1 MIKKHNLAI
10 VGTGKIAHSF
20 TAALNK
26 VNQPISIVVGRE
38 LSKVKIFAK
47 RFSVNNFSEELSSL
61 SGFTGLIFLAVPDN
75 EIETV
80 AAQLAKVKLKWKSIS
95 VIHFSGSLTVKSLN
109 VVEKLG
115 AKTGSMHIMQSFP
128 SIKVVSIVNSFAAI
142 ETNNLSLKKKL
153 FTLAKS
159 IKLNPFEIKTEQ
171 KSLYHLTGVF
181 VSNFMVANIYL
192 AESLFKKTGIKNVS
206 FLELMKPIINATQE
220 NIFSSGIEKALS
232 GPIERGDVKTI
243 ELHIKSLEKFGT
255 LAEIEAFIILS
266 IALLKMLKTKNQNLT
281 KGQKTIEKLLN
292 QKLKSLH

>member
-1 MIKKHNLAI
+1 MTNKNNIAI
-10 VGTGKIAHSF
+10 IGTGKIAHSF

-26 VNQPISIVVGRE
+26 VNQPISITVGRE
-38 LSKVKIFAK
+38 LNKAKSFSK
-47 RFSVNNFSEELSSL
+47 RFSVANFSESLSSL
-61 SGFTGLIFLAVPDN
+61 SGFTGLIFLAVPDS

-95 VIHFSGSLTVKSLN
+95 VTHFSGSLTVKCLN

-128 SIKVVSIVNSFAAI
+128 SKKVVSIVNSFAAV
-142 ETNNLSLKKKL
+142 ETNSIPLKKKL
-153 FTLAKS
+153 FALAKS

-206 FLELMKPIINATQE
+206 FLELMKPIINATQK

-243 ELHIKSLEKFGT
+243 ELHIKRLKKEKAFNELNAFKVLSLSLLRMLQAEKGSLT
-255 LAEIEAFIILS
+255 ASQKEIERILK
-266 IALLKMLKTKNQNLT
+266 IL
-281 KGQKTIEKLLN
+281 
-292 QKLKSLH
+292 

>member
-1 MIKKHNLAI
+1 MTNKNNIAI
-10 VGTGKIAHSF
+10 IGTGKIAHSF

-38 LSKVKIFAK
+38 FNKAKSISK
-47 RFSVNNFSEELSSL
+47 RFSVANFSESLSSL
-61 SGFTGLIFLAVPDN
+61 SGFTGLIFLAVPDS

-95 VIHFSGSLTVKSLN
+95 VIHFSGSLTVKCLN

-128 SIKVVSIVNSFAAI
+128 SKKVVSIANSFAAI
-142 ETNNLSLKKKL
+142 EANSLSLQKKL

-206 FLELMKPIINATQE
+206 FLELMKPIINATQK

-243 ELHIKSLEKFGT
+243 ELHIKRLKKEKAINELNAFKVLSLSLLRMLQTEKGSLT
-255 LAEIEAFIILS
+255 ASQKEIERILK
-266 IALLKMLKTKNQNLT
+266 IL
-281 KGQKTIEKLLN
+281 
-292 QKLKSLH
+292 